1 MPFNSCSIPT
11 KEDII
16 NTTMENPIIWD
27 PVESFDIFT
36 NQSDSSYNEQKLAI
50 SDGKES
56 IDSYI
61 DIIKNG
67 KYINNFSIQGLPG
80 SGKTWCMYYI
90 LLYSMACGLKAIT
103 TYMMAKRDIHIRG
116 FHWNKI
122 FCITIKRGCLMSS
135 PDSLNGLNYVKTRR
149 RRLVWYS
156 SHATR

>member
-50 SDGKES
+50 GIVKDS

-61 DIIKNG
+61 D
-67 KYINNFSIQGLPG
+67 
-80 SGKTWCMYYI
+80 T
-90 LLYSMACGLKAIT
+90 IT
-103 TYMMAKRDIHIRG
+103 
-116 FHWNKI
+116 N
-122 FCITIKRGCLMSS
+122 
-135 PDSLNGLNYVKTRR
+135 
-149 RRLVWYS
+149 
-156 SHATR
+156 